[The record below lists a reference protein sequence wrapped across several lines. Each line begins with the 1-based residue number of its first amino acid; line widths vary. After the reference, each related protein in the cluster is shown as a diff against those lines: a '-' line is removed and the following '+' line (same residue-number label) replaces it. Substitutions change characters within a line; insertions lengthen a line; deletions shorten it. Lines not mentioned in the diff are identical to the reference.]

1 MTRIISLTFGTLGEM
16 MRKAVYPRI
25 RGATAM
31 LAIRFLTLALVTF
44 ALVLASNT
52 EGSASRLYKG
62 SWIAESFGNDKVGIG
77 SDASLYF
84 QFYAIPHGLHCNGL
98 NPRCHFDSTPT
109 DTGGNFNPLG
119 PNCRAL
125 TAGEM
130 PRPAKGGTTP
140 PRVPPLFRNKAN
152 FSAGGSPLL
161 TSCYGS
167 ATVSGSYATTYLGPG
182 DPLRGVVQKGAP
194 VEGSGLATTTAPDPF
209 AFKIPQA
216 GAIPAPGAG
225 MFRTITGSFPNVPP
239 YLYSYTYAN
248 FKNDAGDFGPGEGFF
263 SLAATPATLNF
274 KNKVGGTT
282 VASVTVK
289 RGANRFGGVM
299 KLLGS
304 YTTKVCYFYAGGC
317 GLGYGTWAYE
327 HIGASGYKDSKVGS
341 PVVTAS
347 YTTNFS
353 FTYYNTALGTIA
365 KYDIVAQRFP
375 WTTGSVTLN
384 ATARGEHK
392 TFHQRKGFDN
402 RVSGVGTVQLVSP
415 ILTQWLAQ
423 AANAPQFE
431 TGGIA
436 VMQIRFVPEPG
447 VLFGLVAGLS
457 LLTVLYRFR
466 S

>member
-1 MTRIISLTFGTLGEM
+1 
-16 MRKAVYPRI
+16 
-25 RGATAM
+25 M

-52 EGSASRLYKG
+52 EGSASALYKG
-62 SWIAESFGNDKVGIG
+62 SWITESFGNDKVGIG

-84 QFYAIPHGLHCNGL
+84 QFYAIPHGLACNGQ

-152 FSAGGSPLL
+152 FTAGGSPFL

-167 ATVSGSYATTYLGPG
+167 WTVSSGYATAYLPPG
-182 DPLRGVVQKGAP
+182 DPLRGIVQKGAP
-194 VEGSGLATTTAPDPF
+194 VEGSGLATTTGPDPF

-216 GAIPAPGAG
+216 GVIPAPGAG

-239 YLYSYTYAN
+239 YLYSYTYGQL
-248 FKNDAGDFGPGEGFF
+248 KNDAGDFGAGEGFF

-274 KNKVGGTT
+274 KNKVGGQT
-282 VASVTVK
+282 VASVIVK

-299 KLLGS
+299 ELLGS

-317 GLGYGTWAYE
+317 GLGYGNWAYE
-327 HIGASGYKDSKVGS
+327 FIGAAGAKLGG
-341 PVVTAS
+341 VVTAS
-347 YTTNFS
+347 YTYTFS
-353 FTYYNTALGTIA
+353 FTYYNTALMTIA
-365 KYDIVAQRFP
+365 KYDVVAQRFP
-375 WTTGSVTLN
+375 WTTGTVTLT
-384 ATARGEHK
+384 ATGRGPHK
-392 TFHQRKGFDN
+392 TFNVRKGYDN
-402 RVSGVGTVQLVSP
+402 RVDGIGTVQLVSP
-415 ILTQWLAQ
+415 ILTQWLGQ
-423 AANAPQFE
+423 GAAPKFE

-436 VMQIRFVPEPG
+436 LVKFEFVPEPG
-447 VLFGLVAGLS
+447 ILYGLVAGLS
-457 LLTVLYRFR
+457 LLGVLHRFR